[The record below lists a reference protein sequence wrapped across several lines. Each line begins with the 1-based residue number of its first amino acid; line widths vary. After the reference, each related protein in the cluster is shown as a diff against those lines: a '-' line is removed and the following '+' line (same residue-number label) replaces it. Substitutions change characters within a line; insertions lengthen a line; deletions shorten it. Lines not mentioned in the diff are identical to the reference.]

1 MTIKLTPKDTFRAD
15 KPVAQAHSDIAA
27 SQAFQTAASVALLEY
42 QFRMASG
49 EPTVAAVTAFK
60 LRGAQEFLGILLNL
74 GEPDETKQPIGNMG
88 LVPPERDDFRMS

>member
-15 KPVAQAHSDIAA
+15 KPAAQAHSDITAGTP
-27 SQAFQTAASVALLEY
+27 FQNAASVALLEY

-60 LRGAQEFLGILLNL
+60 LRGAQEFLAILLNL
-74 GEPDETKQPIGNMG
+74 GEPDDVRQPLGNLG
-88 LVPPERDDFRMS
+88 LTPPERDEFRMS